1 MKLKHTWNTIHVKK
15 ILIRVK
21 FLLKIA
27 TNLPPSKDSDKERVM
42 HSKSNNIETMIFDET
57 HEAIEERFESLLKS
71 YQIGMS
77 KVYRLLKGY

>member
-1 MKLKHTWNTIHVKK
+1 
-15 ILIRVK
+15 
-21 FLLKIA
+21 
-27 TNLPPSKDSDKERVM
+27 M

-77 KVYRLLKGY
+77 RVYRLLKGYQIQWEVSFSSLIALICWIKNVIEQI